1 LGCENWNELIDSM
14 LALNDAFLVV
24 LLCGRSSSVSSISI
38 EWSLALFLRGTLVIF
53 AFAFAFSMRA
63 CRFLLTSGI
72 VFEGNILAT

>member
-1 LGCENWNELIDSM
+1 
-14 LALNDAFLVV
+14 
-24 LLCGRSSSVSSISI
+24 
-38 EWSLALFLRGTLVIF
+38 VIF